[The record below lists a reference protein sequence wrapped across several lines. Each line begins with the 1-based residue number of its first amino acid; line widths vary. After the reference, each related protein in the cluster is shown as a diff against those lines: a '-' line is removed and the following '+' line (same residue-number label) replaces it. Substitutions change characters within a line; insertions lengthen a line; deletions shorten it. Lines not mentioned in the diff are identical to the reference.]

1 MYIIIIPR
9 RDVATVKAVCSRF
22 KLQMNLV
29 KVEIKKMKYI
39 QLVRK
44 CRTFFVEMSLIA

>member
-29 KVEIKKMKYI
+29 KVEIKKNEIYPTGS
-39 QLVRK
+39 QV
-44 CRTFFVEMSLIA
+44 

>member
-9 RDVATVKAVCSRF
+9 RDVARVKAVYSRF

-29 KVEIKKMKYI
+29 KVEIKKNEIYPTGS
-39 QLVRK
+39 QV
-44 CRTFFVEMSLIA
+44 

>member
-9 RDVATVKAVCSRF
+9 RDLATVKAVYSRF

-29 KVEIKKMKYI
+29 KVEIKKNEIYPTGS
-39 QLVRK
+39 QV
-44 CRTFFVEMSLIA
+44 

>member
-9 RDVATVKAVCSRF
+9 RDVATVKAVYSRF

-29 KVEIKKMKYI
+29 KVEIKKNEIYPTGS
-39 QLVRK
+39 QV
-44 CRTFFVEMSLIA
+44 